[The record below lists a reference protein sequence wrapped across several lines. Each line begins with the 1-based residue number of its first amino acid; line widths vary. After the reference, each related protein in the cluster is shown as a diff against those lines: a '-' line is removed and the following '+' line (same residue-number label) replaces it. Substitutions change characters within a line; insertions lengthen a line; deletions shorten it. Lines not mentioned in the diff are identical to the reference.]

1 MKKSKIFLAT
11 AIIFANLTFSATAA
25 LAENN
30 TQNNLATTEN
40 NSAVKNVS
48 VAEAVDLINNKNA
61 VIIDVRTPEEFAA
74 SHLPNANNFPVDTLS
89 ENTEAI
95 RAFLL
100 LLKTTNLQQDKPI
113 LVYCRSGKRAA
124 RATEILKNL
133 GVNSVHNLKGG
144 IKAWSDANNPLA
156 KE

>member
-1 MKKSKIFLAT
+1 MKKSKIFLAA
-11 AIIFANLTFSATAA
+11 AIIFANLTFSATTA

-40 NSAVKNVS
+40 IYSTDVS
-48 VAEAVDLINNKNA
+48 VAEAVDLIKNKNA
-61 VIIDVRTPEEFAA
+61 VIIDVRTPEEFAE
-74 SHLPNANNFPVDTLS
+74 SHLPEANNFPVDTLS
-89 ENTEAI
+89 QNIETI
-95 RAFLL
+95 
-100 LLKTTNLQQDKPI
+100 KKLQRDKPL
-113 LVYCRSGKRAA
+113 LVYCRSGKRSA
-124 RATEILKNL
+124 RAAEKLKNL

>member
-1 MKKSKIFLAT
+1 MKKSKIFLAA
-11 AIIFANLTFSATAA
+11 AIIFANLTFSATTA

-40 NSAVKNVS
+40 IYSTDVS
-48 VAEAVDLINNKNA
+48 VAEAVDLIKNKNA
-61 VIIDVRTPEEFAA
+61 VIIDVRTPEEFAE
-74 SHLPNANNFPVDTLS
+74 SHLPEANNFPVDTLS
-89 ENTEAI
+89 QNIETI
-95 RAFLL
+95 
-100 LLKTTNLQQDKPI
+100 KKLQRDKPL
-113 LVYCRSGKRAA
+113 LVYCRSGKRSA
-124 RATEILKNL
+124 RATEILQNL

>member
-11 AIIFANLTFSATAA
+11 AIIFANLTFSATTA

-40 NSAVKNVS
+40 IYSTDVS
-48 VAEAVDLINNKNA
+48 VAEAVDLIKNKNA
-61 VIIDVRTPEEFAA
+61 VIIDVRTPEEFAE
-74 SHLPNANNFPVDTLS
+74 SHLPEANNFPVDTLS
-89 ENTEAI
+89 QNIETI
-95 RAFLL
+95 
-100 LLKTTNLQQDKPI
+100 KKLQRDKPL
-113 LVYCRSGKRAA
+113 LVYCRSGKRSA
-124 RATEILKNL
+124 RATEILQNL

-144 IKAWSDANNPLA
+144 IKAWSDANNPLV

>member
-1 MKKSKIFLAT
+1 MKKSKIFLAA
-11 AIIFANLTFSATAA
+11 AIIFANLTFSATTA

-40 NSAVKNVS
+40 IYSADVS
-48 VAEAVDLINNKNA
+48 VAEAVDLIKNKNA
-61 VIIDVRTPEEFAA
+61 VIIDVRTPEEFAE
-74 SHLPNANNFPVDTLS
+74 SHLPEANNFPVDTLS
-89 ENTEAI
+89 QNIETI
-95 RAFLL
+95 
-100 LLKTTNLQQDKPI
+100 KKLQRDKPL
-113 LVYCRSGKRAA
+113 LVYCRSGKRSA
-124 RATEILKNL
+124 RATEILQNL